1 MTRVRVIFLLGFMG
15 CFALL
20 LVAAYFQF
28 IEELEPCPLCVS
40 QRIIILALGVIFLV
54 AAVHNPRQLG
64 RRIYSGFIIGVA
76 LIGVSVSARHVW
88 LQNLPADEV
97 PECSP
102 GLAYVFE
109 NFPLAATLKLMLNG
123 TGECADIAWIFL
135 GLTIPGWTL
144 VAFLVLGLVGLFPSL
159 TRIGGKL

>member
-1 MTRVRVIFLLGFMG
+1 
-15 CFALL
+15 
-20 LVAAYFQF
+20 
-28 IEELEPCPLCVS
+28 
-40 QRIIILALGVIFLV
+40 V

-109 NFPLAATLKLMLNG
+109 NFPLAETLKLMLNG
-123 TGECADIAWIFL
+123 TGECADIAWIFFRAYYPRMDL
-135 GLTIPGWTL
+135 SCIFGVGFSG
-144 VAFLVLGLVGLFPSL
+144 AFSIVDKNG
-159 TRIGGKL
+159 R

>member
-1 MTRVRVIFLLGFMG
+1 MTGVRVIFLLGFMG
-15 CFALL
+15 CLALL

-28 IEELEPCPLCVS
+28 IEELEPCPLCIS
-40 QRIIILALGVIFLV
+40 QRIIILAIGVIFLV

-64 RRIYSGFIIGVA
+64 RRIYSGVIVGVA
-76 LIGVSVSARHVW
+76 LIGASVSARHVW

-109 NFPLAATLKLMLNG
+109 NFPLAETLKLMLSG
-123 TGECADIAWIFL
+123 TGECADIAWVFL
-135 GLTIPGWTL
+135 GLTIPGWTF
-144 VAFLVLGLVGLFPSL
+144 VAFLVLGLVGLFTLL
-159 TRIGGKL
+159 TRSGGEL